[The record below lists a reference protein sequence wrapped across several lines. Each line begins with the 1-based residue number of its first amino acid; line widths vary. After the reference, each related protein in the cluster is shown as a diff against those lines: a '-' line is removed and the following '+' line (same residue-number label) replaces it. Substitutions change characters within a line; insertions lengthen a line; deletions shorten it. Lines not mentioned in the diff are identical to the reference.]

1 MSTLPVAE
9 VDPSQHAGPDRRIQ
23 RQWAE
28 MPLSE
33 RLRRVCRLRQRIVER
48 ADALCAAVAED
59 LGKPAVET
67 LACEILP
74 WAEACRFLER
84 RAATLLR
91 PRRVSLRDTPLWLW
105 GQRDTVY
112 RRPRGIVG
120 IIGTWNYPIYLN
132 GVQIVQALTAGNAVW
147 WKPSEVAP
155 RTADA
160 LWDVF
165 LEAGFPAG
173 LLARLPATREA
184 GRILTDGDVDHVV
197 FTGHA
202 DTGRIIAGH
211 LGRRLVSST
220 LELSGCDALFV
231 LDDAD
236 LDLAAQAVGF
246 GIRLNAG
253 QTCLAVRRV
262 FVARSVYEAFLRIL
276 EPLVVA
282 QPPVRL
288 ALARQ
293 REQAEQL
300 IAEAVAQGA
309 RILGHD
315 SKAPPTPTD
324 SDPLAMR
331 MTVLADVAPDMAFCR
346 EATFAPVAAVLPFDR
361 LEEALD
367 AQNLCPYALG
377 ASVFTR
383 RPDLARRIAARLRTG
398 SVCVND
404 VIAPTA
410 HPATPFGGS
419 GASGWGVT
427 QGAEGLLEMTFPQV
441 VSQRGGSW
449 RPHFAP
455 PGSSR
460 FTSRAT
466 LEAML
471 RWQHAAT
478 WRQRWS
484 ALLEL
489 LRSLS

>member
-1 MSTLPVAE
+1 MSSTSVEEATSVSE
-9 VDPSQHAGPDRRIQ
+9 AGPSRRVQ
-23 RQWAE
+23 QQWSE
-28 MPLSE
+28 RPLAE
-33 RLRRVCRLRQRIVER
+33 RLRLIRRVRERIV
-48 ADALCAAVAED
+48 ACCDALCGAVAED

-84 RAATLLR
+84 RAAAILR
-91 PRRVSLRDTPLWLW
+91 PRRVSFRETPLWLW

-160 LWDVF
+160 LWELLHEV
-165 LEAGFPAG
+165 GFPAG

-184 GRILTDGDVDHVV
+184 GRVLTEGDVDHVV

-202 DTGRIIAGH
+202 ETGRVIAAN
-211 LGRRLVSST
+211 LGRRLISST

-231 LDDAD
+231 LEDAD
-236 LDLAAQAVGF
+236 LELAAKAVCF

-262 FVARSVYEAFLRIL
+262 FVARPVYAEFLRHL
-276 EPLVVA
+276 EPLLA
-282 QPPVRL
+282 AEPPLRL

-293 REQAEQL
+293 RDQAEQL

-309 RILGHD
+309 RLLGD
-315 SKAPPTPTD
+315 SASRRAD
-324 SDPLAMR
+324 SDPCLMPPIL
-331 MTVLADVAPDMAFCR
+331 VADASPEMALCR
-346 EATFAPVAAVLPFDR
+346 EATFAPVAAVIPFDR
-361 LEEALD
+361 LDEAVE

-383 RPDLARRIAARLRTG
+383 NAAAARRIAARLRTG
-398 SVCVND
+398 SVCIND

-419 GASGWGVT
+419 RASGWGVT
-427 QGAEGLLEMTFPQV
+427 QGAEGLLELTVPQV
-441 VSQRGGSW
+441 LSQRRGSW
-449 RPHFAP
+449 RPHFDP
-455 PGSSR
+455 PGTSR
-460 FTSRAT
+460 FTSRSM
-466 LEAML
+466 LEALL
-471 RWQHAAT
+471 RWQHAGT
-478 WRQRWS
+478 WRQRWG
-484 ALLEL
+484 ALGDLV
-489 LRSLS
+489 RSLF

>member
-1 MSTLPVAE
+1 VEALPVP
-9 VDPSQHAGPDRRIQ
+9 VTGPARHVQ
-23 RQWAE
+23 QQWSE
-28 MPLSE
+28 TPLAE
-33 RLRRVCRLRQRIVER
+33 RLRLVRRVRQRIVEGS
-48 ADALCAAVAED
+48 DALCGAVAED

-84 RAATLLR
+84 RAEAILR
-91 PRRVSLRDTPLWLW
+91 PRRVSFRDTPLWLW

-160 LWDVF
+160 LWELFHDV
-165 LEAGFPAG
+165 GFPAG

-184 GRILTDGDVDHVV
+184 GRVLTEGDVDHVV

-202 DTGRIIAGH
+202 DTGRIIATN
-211 LGRRLVSST
+211 LGRRLISST
-220 LELSGCDALFV
+220 LELSGCDAVFV
-231 LDDAD
+231 LEDAD
-236 LDLAAQAVGF
+236 LDLAARAVCF

-262 FVARSVYEAFLRIL
+262 FVARPVYAKFFQHL
-276 EPLVVA
+276 EPLLA
-282 QPPVRL
+282 AEPPLRL

-300 IAEAVAQGA
+300 IAEAVAHGA
-309 RILGHD
+309 RILGD
-315 SKAPPTPTD
+315 GTARRSD
-324 SDPLAMR
+324 SDPCLMLPII
-331 MTVLADVAPDMAFCR
+331 VADATPDMALCR
-346 EATFAPVAAVLPFDR
+346 EATFAPVAAVIPFDK
-361 LEEALD
+361 LEEALE
-367 AQNLCPYALG
+367 AQKLCPYALG

-383 RPDLARRIAARLRTG
+383 NAAAARRIAARLRTG
-398 SVCVND
+398 SVCIND

-427 QGAEGLLEMTFPQV
+427 QGAEGLLELTVPQV
-441 VSQRGGSW
+441 VSQRSGHW
-449 RPHFAP
+449 RPHFDP
-455 PGSSR
+455 PGRSR
-460 FTSRAT
+460 FTSRSM
-466 LEAML
+466 LEALL
-471 RWQHAAT
+471 RWQHAGT
-478 WRQRWS
+478 WRQRFR
-484 ALLEL
+484 ALGDLV
-489 LRSLS
+489 RSLF